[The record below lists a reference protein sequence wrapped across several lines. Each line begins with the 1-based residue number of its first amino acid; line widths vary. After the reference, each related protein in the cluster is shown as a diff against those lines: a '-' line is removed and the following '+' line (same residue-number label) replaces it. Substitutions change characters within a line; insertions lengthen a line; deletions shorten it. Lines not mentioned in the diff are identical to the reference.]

1 MCGKEGD
8 VVLKIAI
15 CDDISMK
22 LSKNGGIDMDDLAKK
37 IVELSESLDE
47 DTIERATDEE
57 LMTYLFLVEKMKVK
71 LEKMCNLDKK

>member
-1 MCGKEGD
+1 
-8 VVLKIAI
+8 
-15 CDDISMK
+15 
-22 LSKNGGIDMDDLAKK
+22 MDDLAKK

-71 LEKMCNLDKK
+71 LEKMCN

>member
-1 MCGKEGD
+1 
-8 VVLKIAI
+8 
-15 CDDISMK
+15 MK